1 MEHPE
6 DPLSIEAQ
14 RCQRIEELCLLDHE
28 RDEAFD
34 QIIAICVAYFR
45 VPIVLI
51 SIVDQ
56 HRQWFIAKAGLR
68 ADHTPRAESFC
79 AYTLHTHEF
88 LEVPDATLDPRFRDN
103 PLVTGMPN
111 IRYYAGEPLTTH
123 DGLGLGTLCLI
134 DTVPR
139 PPMSAKDRSMLNQL
153 TGLVMTRI
161 MALRSRN
168 YVDATTGLHNRLRFE
183 EDIVAARQD
192 APDHLIA
199 AIDILSPGF
208 FNDVVKTLGYDF
220 SSSLMVA
227 IMDRLLALMPG
238 TCRLYKIGP
247 TRFGLLLPPDTC
259 EALCQAIV
267 NDFKAPVVCQ
277 DIPLLMTVGIG
288 LLGVEQAGLSSRQS
302 LRLAISAADDARGKL
317 PGWGHYE
324 RTLDT
329 QQQRTFTLLRSLI
342 TAMQSNDQLRLVY
355 QPRIHMTTGE
365 CTSVEALLR
374 WEHPTLGAVSP
385 AEFIPLAEKTAL
397 MGQLSLWVLRTAITQ
412 AALWQRAG
420 LRFKVSI
427 NATVNDLETPHFTDA
442 LIALTKQADVDPHL
456 LEVEVTES
464 ARIIAFDTVVKHL
477 DRLCDNGVEIAI
489 DDFGTGYSNWSHL
502 QQLPARVVKLDQS
515 LIDNLAHSEKT
526 QCLVRTLIQLGT
538 SLGYRVVAEG
548 VETQESFQLV
558 KTWGCHEVQGFL
570 IARPMDPVAV
580 TEWLSRRTAKRA

>member
-1 MEHPE
+1 MEHAE
-6 DPLSIEAQ
+6 DLLSIDAQ

-28 RDEAFD
+28 TDEAFD
-34 QIIAICVAYFR
+34 QIIAICSAYFSA
-45 VPIVLI
+45 PIVLI
-51 SIVDQ
+51 SIVDR
-56 HRQWFIAKAGLR
+56 HRQWFIAKIGVR
-68 ADHTPRAESFC
+68 TEHTPRSQSFC

-111 IRYYAGEPLTTH
+111 IRYYAGAPLTTE
-123 DGLGLGTLCLI
+123 DGLGLGTLCVI
-134 DTVPR
+134 DTKPR
-139 PPMSAKDRSMLNQL
+139 EVMSAEAASMLTRL
-153 TGLVMTRI
+153 AGLVMTRI

-183 EDIVAARQD
+183 EDIVTVRQD
-192 APDHLIA
+192 TPDHVMA
-199 AIDILSPGF
+199 VIDIISPGF
-208 FNDVVKTLGYDF
+208 FNDVIKTLGYDF
-220 SSSLMVA
+220 SSNLMVA
-227 IMDRLLALMPG
+227 IRDRLLALMPAA
-238 TCRLYKIGP
+238 CRLYKIGP
-247 TRFGLLLPPDTC
+247 TRFGLLLPGNAG

-267 NDFKAPVVCQ
+267 HDFKSAVVCQ
-277 DIPLLMTVGIG
+277 DIPLLMTAGIG
-288 LLGVEQAGLSSRQS
+288 LLGLEQSGLSARQL
-302 LRLAISAADDARGKL
+302 LRLAISAADDAREKL
-317 PGWGHYE
+317 PGWGYYE
-324 RTLDT
+324 HTRDT

-342 TAMQSNDQLRLVY
+342 TAMQSTDQLRLVY
-355 QPRIHMTTGE
+355 QPRIHMSTGE

-374 WEHPTLGAVSP
+374 WEHPNLGSVSP

-412 AALWQRAG
+412 AAQWQRDG

-427 NATVNDLETPHFTDA
+427 NATVNDLESPHFTDA
-442 LIALTKQADVDPHL
+442 LIALTQEAGVDPCL

-464 ARIIAFDTVVKHL
+464 SRIVAFDTVVKHL

-515 LIDNLAHSEKT
+515 LIDNLADSEKT
-526 QCLVRTLIQLGT
+526 QCLVRTLIHLGT

-570 IARPMDPVAV
+570 IARPMDAVAV
-580 TEWLSRRTAKRA
+580 TEWLSRRVGKRD